1 MKQIYSLLNDVN
13 TSMEHYE
20 RTELTDIENAE
31 LKKAVKRITHKRGR
45 EHKAIASVACA
56 ALLVAAIGGVA
67 FHGEV
72 YATAKSIAWQIGSF
86 MGIDKNLQN
95 YTEVLNTS
103 QTEKGY
109 TITLNEVILDG
120 NALIVSSTIKSEKKI
135 AAPGLDATGD
145 VYVNGKR
152 SSDAAGGGSKLLD
165 NYTEESVMT
174 YQLKGIE
181 TGSKLDI
188 EILYNQIGVEKDA
201 VKGDWR
207 FQFAADGTALAAD
220 TIHVGLNQSFNLPNG
235 AIVSLDEYTSN
246 NLGQKIYFT
255 VSGVTGLKCA
265 EYDLQLS
272 GLDDLGKNVEFDM
285 RSMNGDEGKGVFVT
299 SGEGISETAKTLTLI
314 PSAVK
319 FPETNGRLSNDF
331 SPVGEKFVIEL
342 K

>member
-20 RTELTDIENAE
+20 RAELTDIENAE
-31 LKKAVKRITHKRGR
+31 LKKAVRRITHKRGR
-45 EHKAIASVACA
+45 GHKAIAGVACA
-56 ALLVAAIGGVA
+56 ALLIGAIGCVS

-72 YATAKSIAWQIGSF
+72 YAAAKSIAWQIGSF

-109 TITLNEVILDG
+109 TITLNEVILDE
-120 NALIVSSTIKSEKKI
+120 NELIVSSTIKSEKKI
-135 AAPGLDATGD
+135 AEPGLNAAGE
-145 VYVNGKR
+145 VYINGKR
-152 SSDAAGGGSKLLD
+152 SSRAAGGGSKMLD
-165 NYTEESVMT
+165 NYTEESVIT
-174 YQLKGIE
+174 YQLEGIE

-188 EILYNQIGVEKDA
+188 EILYNQIGMEKDA
-201 VKGDWR
+201 VKGNWR
-207 FQFAADGTALAAD
+207 FQFTADGTALAAD
-220 TIHVGLNQSFNLPNG
+220 TIHVGLNQCFNLPNG

-255 VSGVTGLKCA
+255 VSGVTSMKCA

-272 GLDDLGKNVEFDM
+272 GQDDQGKNVEFDM
-285 RSMNGDEGKGVFVT
+285 RSMNGDEGKGIFEA
-299 SGEGISETAKTLTLI
+299 SGEGVSETAKKLTLI

-319 FPETNGRLSNDF
+319 FPEKSGRLSNDF